1 MAPSVRAD
9 GATVTVA
16 ASTLWSMPQP
26 DALADVTGCYWPFYG
41 EGADAW
47 QAQPSYGM
55 SRVRVCVCVCV
66 IQV

>member
-1 MAPSVRAD
+1 MAP
-9 GATVTVA
+9 
-16 ASTLWSMPQP
+16 
-26 DALADVTGCYWPFYG
+26 ALADVTGCYWPFYG

-66 IQV
+66 CDSGVKGDVEDRPR